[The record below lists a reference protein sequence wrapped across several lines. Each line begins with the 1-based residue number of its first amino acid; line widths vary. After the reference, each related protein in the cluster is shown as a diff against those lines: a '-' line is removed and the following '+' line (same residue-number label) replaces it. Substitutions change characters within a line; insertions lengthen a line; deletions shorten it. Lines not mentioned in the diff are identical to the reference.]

1 MLHKTPFD
9 HEFCVLGPKICFQGL
24 VERKNVF
31 FFLKKET
38 NQEGLFKVRSSPTVD
53 TLLE

>member
-1 MLHKTPFD
+1 MYLYVYKIMLHKTPFD

-31 FFLKKET
+31 VFFLKKKQT
-38 NQEGLFKVRSSPTVD
+38 KKDCLR
-53 TLLE
+53 